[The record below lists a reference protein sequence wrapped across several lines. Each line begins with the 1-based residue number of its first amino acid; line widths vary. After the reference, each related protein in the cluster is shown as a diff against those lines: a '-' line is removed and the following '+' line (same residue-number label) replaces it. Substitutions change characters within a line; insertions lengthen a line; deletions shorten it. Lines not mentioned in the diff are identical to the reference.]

1 MSTAGF
7 EEWIVKR
14 DDLWWRGHRV
24 HVIEAGE
31 GEPLLLVTGVGGNT
45 DMWGPFARQF
55 PDRRILSFD
64 APGTGRSSTPFYPVD
79 IPSLAQ
85 LASAV
90 LDHFDVESADVL
102 GYSYGGAVVQ
112 QLAHDEPRRVRRLVL
127 AATHCGKGC
136 VPGTNE
142 AVTGVY
148 TPLRFYSPSFFNR
161 TAGRCFGGV
170 TARNSEVRNN
180 LFDSRSKH
188 PPTVYGYA
196 MQWMGIAGWS
206 SKPFLDKITHET
218 LVISGDEDPLVPL
231 ENAQLLARH
240 IPNATLEVVERG
252 GHLLLMDDAV
262 NLGERIGRFLA
273 GGAPSVVPP
282 RTVTLS

>member
-1 MSTAGF
+1 M
-7 EEWIVKR
+7 KR

-161 TAGRCFGGV
+161 TAAKCFGGV

-262 NLGERIGRFLA
+262 NLAERIGRFLA